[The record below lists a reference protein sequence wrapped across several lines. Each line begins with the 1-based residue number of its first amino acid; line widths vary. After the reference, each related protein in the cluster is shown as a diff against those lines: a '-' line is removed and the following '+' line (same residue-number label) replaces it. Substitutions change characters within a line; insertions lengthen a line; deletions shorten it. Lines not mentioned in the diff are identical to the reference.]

1 LVAASL
7 SNTTVT
13 GLPRSHTFAQSP
25 SVPYGERQLE
35 TPDSVGSLK

>member
-13 GLPRSHTFAQSP
+13 SLPRSHTFAQSP
-25 SVPYGERQLE
+25 SMPYVERQLK
-35 TPDSVGSLK
+35 TPDGVGSLK